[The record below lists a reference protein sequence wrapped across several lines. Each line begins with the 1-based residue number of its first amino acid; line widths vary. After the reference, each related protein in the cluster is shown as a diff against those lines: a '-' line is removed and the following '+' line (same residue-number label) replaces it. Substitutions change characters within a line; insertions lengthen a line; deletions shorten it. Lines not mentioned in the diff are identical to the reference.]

1 MPRDWR
7 HKRVPA
13 DLLLPASYHASD
25 LGSKIDDYPKI
36 KNKGIM
42 GHGKLRQNNKQ
53 ANLINIKKC
62 KSVANLVSQQRT
74 YIDSSGVGLPSTG
87 SEHVHTIHSKMK
99 IQ

>member
-74 YIDSSGVGLPSTG
+74 YIDSSGTPVYRIWTC
-87 SEHVHTIHSKMK
+87 TYDT
-99 IQ
+99 Q